1 MTHEELV
8 NDRIRSSSSHV
19 KTKAVRA
26 SEFPNDQKSSTETG
40 DTAKPQN
47 AVRARGNHLQKDRQ
61 YSSYLRK
68 AAAEDVDRAVSD
80 GSDRGTGN
88 GCSD

>member
-26 SEFPNDQKSSTETG
+26 SEFPNDNKSSSETG

-47 AVRARGNHLQKDRQ
+47 AFRSRGKHLQKDRQ
-61 YSSYLRK
+61 YDPYRRK

-88 GCSD
+88 G

>member
-26 SEFPNDQKSSTETG
+26 SVFPNDNKSSSETG
-40 DTAKPQN
+40 DTAKPQH
-47 AVRARGNHLQKDRQ
+47 AVRSRGKHLQKDRQ
-61 YSSYLRK
+61 YNLCLRE
-68 AAAEDVDRAVSD
+68 AAAENVDRAVSD
-80 GSDRGTGN
+80 GTDRGTGN
-88 GCSD
+88 G